1 MLVPAAL
8 LGFVM
13 AVVLWLLLAQHRQN
27 AAAKKRRPGARA
39 GADERGE
46 RSPER
51 ARAAQRAAAGRGA
64 PASAEPSP
72 APARAERSAAEGV
85 AAQRTSARPAPAGKG
100 AVRASGRS
108 ASPREDAE
116 RGAPSDAADS
126 AALPARSAASG
137 KGVAGRISYMS
148 PIDFST
154 LIPAP
159 GDVADPH
166 ELPVSQHAI
175 DEVLVKAGQ
184 VSVHMRARQAILRGL
199 SDSSLG
205 PREITDL
212 VVSDPALAAQVLKT
226 VNSPYYGLRRQQ
238 GSVFRAVLFLG
249 HVEVRSI
256 VVRAC
261 LAESFG
267 PAEGPLAELLERLWQ
282 HSFTVSRAAYVMAK
296 ALGIPNPDEVATA
309 ALLHDVGK
317 LIGLNTWPDRALAI
331 YQPLRLSDHELLATL
346 EPDLGVGH
354 ARLGEEIAR
363 IWDLPPVTSVTIAN
377 HHAPLYRRPA
387 QVAGNHRAITVVHIA
402 DLMTHL
408 TECHLTGQ
416 EAPAAWL
423 PVEGWLETLK
433 LPGGLQALCTPRIV
447 LALLPPHLVRGDVAE
462 EEAAAAS

>member
-8 LGFVM
+8 LCFVV
-13 AVVLWLLLAQHRQN
+13 AVGLWLLAAQHRKT
-27 AAAKKRRPGARA
+27 AAVKKRRPSVTRA
-39 GADERGE
+39 SSNTRGV
-46 RSPER
+46 R
-51 ARAAQRAAAGRGA
+51 
-64 PASAEPSP
+64 
-72 APARAERSAAEGV
+72 APARRATLEPAQAERDSARRDGPSAAPVRLERSAGESPSP
-85 AAQRTSARPAPAGKG
+85 RENTARQAPRNNRSGE
-100 AVRASGRS
+100 ASGRVGPAARGVAS
-108 ASPREDAE
+108 A
-116 RGAPSDAADS
+116 
-126 AALPARSAASG
+126 AASG
-137 KGVAGRISYMS
+137 QGVAGRISCMS

-154 LIPAP
+154 LVPAP
-159 GDVADPH
+159 GNVADPH
-166 ELPVSQHAI
+166 EIPFSQHAI
-175 DEVLVKAGQ
+175 DEALVKAEQ

-199 SDSSLG
+199 SDASLG

-226 VNSPYYGLRRQQ
+226 VNSPYYGLRHQQ

-267 PAEGPLAELLERLWQ
+267 PAEGPLAELLESLWQ

-296 ALGIPNPDEVATA
+296 TLGIPSPDEVATA

-317 LIGLNTWPDRALAI
+317 LIGLNTWPEQALAI
-331 YQPLRLSDHELLATL
+331 YQPLRLSDHEVLATR

-363 IWDLPPVTSVTIAN
+363 LWDLPPVTSVTIAN

-387 QVAGNHRAITVVHIA
+387 QVAGNHRAIAVVHIA

-416 EAPAAWL
+416 EPPAAWL
-423 PVEGWLETLK
+423 PLEGWLETLK
-433 LPGGLQALCTPRIV
+433 LPGGLQSLCTPRIA

-462 EEAAAAS
+462 EEAAAAG